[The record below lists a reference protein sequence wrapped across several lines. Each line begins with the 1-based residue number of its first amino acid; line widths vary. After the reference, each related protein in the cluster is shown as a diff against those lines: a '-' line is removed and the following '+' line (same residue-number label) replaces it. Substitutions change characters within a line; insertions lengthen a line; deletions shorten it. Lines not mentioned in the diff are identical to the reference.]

1 MQLVSKIQEKYSIK
15 KLIIF
20 LIAFY
25 IVGII
30 ELSIPIS
37 KDLFTKLTPFALL
50 FSFILLLI
58 YQDNKFNYKYLAAF
72 LIVYVL
78 GLSVEIAGVETGIIF
93 GEYHYGDGL
102 GIKIADVPLMIGV
115 NWLLL
120 VYLTF
125 GIFHFI
131 KNSFSKI
138 TIAAITMVFYDFFVE
153 QVTDFMDM
161 WYWEKES
168 VPLEN
173 YIAWFV
179 ISFIMLNIFSIFK
192 IETKNKLS
200 KPIFIIQIVF
210 FAAIFVVEK
219 LSV

>member
-1 MQLVSKIQEKYSIK
+1 MQLVSKIQEKYGIK

-30 ELSIPIS
+30 GLSIPFSRDI
-37 KDLFTKLTPFALL
+37 FTKLTPFALL
-50 FSFILLLI
+50 LNFILLLI
-58 YQDNKFNYKYLAAF
+58 YHDNKFNFKYLTAF
-72 LIVYVL
+72 LLVYIL

-102 GIKIADVPLMIGV
+102 GIKIAEVPLMIGV

-120 VYLTF
+120 VYLSF

-131 KNSFSKI
+131 RNKFLKI
-138 TIAAITMVFYDFFVE
+138 LIAALTMVFYDFFVE
-153 QVTDFMDM
+153 QVADFMDM
-161 WYWEKES
+161 WYWEKAN

-173 YIAWFV
+173 YFAWFV
-179 ISFIMLNIFSIFK
+179 ISIIMLAIFSVFK
-192 IETKNKLS
+192 IDTKNKLS
-200 KPIFIIQIVF
+200 KPIFIIQIMF
-210 FAAIFVVEK
+210 FALIFVVEK
-219 LSV
+219 LFV